1 MKNLIHIFILLPLFS
16 LAQVQF
22 KSPEFEIGIR
32 RHLNLNQT
40 AVINLTSMDTI
51 RKLDLSGLNIK
62 DVNDV
67 IFLKKIRNLDLSNN
81 QIKDISPL
89 LSLPHLQVLNVSNNN
104 IKNIASFTFSDKR
117 NFKLIVTGN
126 EVSNFSYLTPSTFAN
141 VETVGT
147 NRQKGAE
154 PSYLLNDLFTTT
166 RTNGQA
172 KIHYNIW
179 DSTNNCV
186 PFTLTYGD
194 SNTNSSLQCN
204 SLTNNLDYDYT
215 TAGFKV
221 ITITRANKTLIS
233 HFVAP
238 YTFTYDMSQ
247 SYPIALNLP
256 NEINLVSLVNTTTLG
271 TATISGNQINYQPLA
286 VGNDIIKVKYKYGTS
301 NRTEL
306 FYIFTTNTNTLSIN
320 EIDLIKNLKIYP
332 NPTDNILFIDT
343 LDKQIQKIELFD
355 LQGRLL
361 KTINEN
367 KEKYQI
373 DISNFS
379 SSTYLIKLSTEK
391 GSQTVKVVK
400 K

>member
-1 MKNLIHIFILLPLFS
+1 MKKFIYIFILLPLLS

-32 RHLNLNQT
+32 SHLNLNQT
-40 AVINLTSMDTI
+40 TVINLNSMDTI

-67 IFLKKIRNLDLSNN
+67 IFLKKIKKLDLSNN
-81 QIKDISPL
+81 QIKDLSPL

-117 NFKLIVTGN
+117 NFKLIVSGN
-126 EVSNFSYLTPSTFAN
+126 EVSNFSYLAPSTFAN
-141 VETVGT
+141 VETVGE
-147 NRQKGAE
+147 NRQKVAE
-154 PSYLLNDLFTTT
+154 PTYLLNDLFTTT

-179 DSTNNCV
+179 DNTNNCV
-186 PFTLTYGD
+186 QFSMTYGD
-194 SNTNSSLQCN
+194 SNTNTSLQCN
-204 SLTNNLDYDYT
+204 SYTNNLDYNYT
-215 TAGFKV
+215 NAGFKE
-221 ITITRANKTLIS
+221 ITITRDNKILKS

-238 YTFTYDMSQ
+238 YTFTYDLSQ
-247 SYPIALNLP
+247 SYPVAINLP
-256 NEINLVSLVNTTTLG
+256 TEINLLSLENTTALG
-271 TATISGNQINYQPLA
+271 TATISNNQIYYQPLA
-286 VGNDIIKVKYKYGTS
+286 VGNDLIKVKFKYGTS

-320 EIDLIKNLKIYP
+320 ELDLIKNLKIYP

-343 LDKQIQKIELFD
+343 IKKQIQKIEFFD

-373 DISNFS
+373 DISNLS
-379 SSTYLIKLSTEK
+379 SANYLIKLSTEK
-391 GSQTVKVVK
+391 GSQTVKIVK

>member
-1 MKNLIHIFILLPLFS
+1 MKSFKYIFILLPFLS

-32 RHLNLNQT
+32 RHLNINQT

-51 RKLDLSGLNIK
+51 RKIDLSGLNIK

-67 IFLKKIRNLDLSNN
+67 IFIKKIKNLDLSNN

-104 IKNIASFTFSDKR
+104 ITNIATFSFSDKR

-126 EVSNFSYLTPSTFAN
+126 EVSNFSYLAPSTFAN
-141 VETVGT
+141 VETVGA
-147 NRQKGAE
+147 NRQKVAE
-154 PSYLLNDLFTTT
+154 PTFLLNDLFTIT

-179 DSTNNCV
+179 DNTNNCV
-186 PFTLTYGD
+186 PFTMAYGD
-194 SNTNSSLQCN
+194 SNTNTSLQCN
-204 SLTNNLDYDYT
+204 SYTNNLDYNYT
-215 TAGFKV
+215 NAGFKV
-221 ITITRANKTLIS
+221 ITITRDNQTLNT

-238 YTFTYDMSQ
+238 YTFTYDMGQ
-247 SYPIALNLP
+247 YYPIALNLP
-256 NEINLVSLVNTTTLG
+256 SEINLVSLENTNSLG
-271 TATISGNQINYQPLA
+271 TATISSNQINYEPLA
-286 VGNDIIKVKYKYGTS
+286 IGNDTIKVKYKYSTS
-301 NRTEL
+301 NRAEL
-306 FYIFTTNTNTLSIN
+306 FYIFTTNTNTLSTN
-320 EIDLIKNLKIYP
+320 ELEIIKNLKIYP
-332 NPTDNILFIDT
+332 NPADNMLFIDT
-343 LDKQIQKIELFD
+343 TEKQIQKIEILD

-361 KTINEN
+361 KTIKEN

-379 SSTYLIKLSTEK
+379 SATYLVKLSTEK